1 MSETPV
7 IVGVGDIINR
17 HLAVHHAAEP
27 AELMLD
33 AISIA
38 LQDTGLSLKV
48 IATLKPRIDSIDVVR
63 TWTWPYPDLPGLLAE
78 KLGAR
83 PTHSYC
89 SPHAGNQSAKLVDD
103 AARRIASGETRLA
116 VVTGGEAL
124 ASLAACAK
132 AGVMPPPNWT
142 PVEKPATQVFAP
154 SMSEMAKGIGSKH
167 MIGAPIQVYPLF
179 ENGLRAQRGQSMED
193 NNTESAKLYAEF
205 AQVANKNPLAWNFPR
220 TAETEQTIGRV
231 SSRNRMICFPYPLL
245 MNAFNTINL
254 AGAMILTSVSY
265 ARELGVAKDR
275 WIYVLGGA
283 GTQDSDN
290 FWERPDFHSSPAISR
305 ALDAGLEA
313 SGLSK
318 SDIDMFDFYS
328 CFPIVPKLACL
339 HLGLDMLQ
347 PEKPITLLGGLTSF
361 GGAGNNYSMHAMT
374 VMTRKLRAGSGT
386 HGLVLANGGVL
397 TYQHVICL
405 SSRPRADGQHY
416 PARNPLPSRLEDNTV
431 PKIDETAE
439 GEAIIE
445 TYTVDFDRKNEPS
458 LGHILAPLSTAIMTA
473 TGSSPEVPKRPKG
486 ILKNNSSYMG
496 EHSSHGPQPPTNA
509 HAFNHTDSVGNPDR
523 PPMNREMSEKEVV
536 QMNTEINAGGRRN
549 SSNPRSSMSR
559 RQSAVDGSHQGEH
572 PSPRLKW
579 DEGNLFL
586 NESQM
591 GGKMKI
597 DEPKTPY
604 VGRYDPDEDEEPQNI
619 NPDDLMVDELDKA
632 KVLEGDAPQKRKPR
646 EVDIPDLDIGEPEQ
660 DTIERRHSDTE
671 KRVIVDPDQMDID
684 GARHGETPE
693 NIPQEE
699 REKHE
704 KFENMRKKH
713 YEMHNIKNL
722 LGHGAEELDDD
733 E

>member
-1 MSETPV
+1 MSETP
-7 IVGVGDIINR
+7 ILVGVGDIINR

-38 LQDTGLSLKV
+38 LQDTGLSSQV
-48 IATLKPRIDSIDVVR
+48 IATLKSEIDSIDVIR

-83 PTHSYC
+83 PNHSYC
-89 SPHAGNQSAKLVDD
+89 SPHAGNQPAKLVDE
-103 AARRIASGETRLA
+103 AARRIANGETRIA

-142 PVEKPATQVFAP
+142 PVEKPAMQVFAP
-154 SMSEMAKGIGSKH
+154 SVSEMAKGVGAKH
-167 MIGAPIQVYPLF
+167 MIGAPIQVYPLY
-179 ENGLRAQRGQSMED
+179 ENGLRAQRGQSLQD
-193 NNTESAKLYAEF
+193 NNIESANLYAEF
-205 AQVANKNPLAWNFPR
+205 AQVANKNPLAWCFPR
-220 TAETEQTIGRV
+220 TPETEETIGHV
-231 SSRNRMICFPYPLL
+231 SSKNRMICFPYPLL

-254 AGAMILTSVSY
+254 AGAVILTSVSY
-265 ARELGVAKDR
+265 ARKLGIAQDR

-290 FWERPDFHSSPAISR
+290 FWERPNFHSSPAISR
-305 ALDAGLEA
+305 TLDAGLEA
-313 SGLSK
+313 CGLSK
-318 SDIDMFDFYS
+318 TDIDMFDFYS

-339 HLGLDMLQ
+339 HLGLDMLR

-361 GGAGNNYSMHAMT
+361 GGAGNNHSMHALT
-374 VMTRKLRAGSGT
+374 VMTRKLRGGNGS

-397 TYQHVICL
+397 TYQHVVCL
-405 SSRPRADGQHY
+405 SSQPRADGQHY
-416 PARNPLPSRLEDNTV
+416 PACNPLPFRLEDNTV
-431 PKIDETAE
+431 PTIDETAE

-445 TYTVDFDRKNEPS
+445 
-458 LGHILAPLSTAIMTA
+458 LAPTSTAIMTA

-496 EHSSHGPQPPTNA
+496 EHSHGPQSPTNT
-509 HAFNHTDSVGNPDR
+509 HAANHTDSLGNPDR
-523 PPMNREMSEKEVV
+523 PPLNREMSEKEVV

-549 SSNPRSSMSR
+549 SSNPRSSISR
-559 RQSAVDGSHQGEH
+559 RQSAADGSHQGEH

-604 VGRYDPDEDEEPQNI
+604 VGRYDPDEDEEPLNI

-660 DTIERRHSDTE
+660 DTIERRHSDSE

-684 GARHGETPE
+684 GARHGETPD

>member
-1 MSETPV
+1 MSETP
-7 IVGVGDIINR
+7 ILVGVGDIINR

-33 AISIA
+33 AIFIA
-38 LQDTGLSLKV
+38 LQDTGLSPQV
-48 IATLKPRIDSIDVVR
+48 IATLKSKIDSIDVVR

-83 PTHSYC
+83 PNHIYC
-89 SPHAGNQSAKLVDD
+89 SPHAGNQPAKLVDE
-103 AARRIASGETRLA
+103 AARRIANGETRMA

-132 AGVMPPPNWT
+132 AGAMPPPNWT
-142 PVEKPATQVFAP
+142 PVEQPVTQVFAP
-154 SMSEMAKGIGSKH
+154 SISEMARGLGAKH

-205 AQVANKNPLAWNFPR
+205 AQVANKNPLAWSFPR
-220 TAETEQTIGRV
+220 TAETEETIGRV
-231 SSRNRMICFPYPLL
+231 SSKNRMICFPYPLL

-254 AGAMILTSVSY
+254 AGAVILTSVSY
-265 ARELGVAKDR
+265 ARELGIAEDR

-290 FWERPDFHSSPAISR
+290 FWERPNFHSSPAISR
-305 ALDAGLEA
+305 TLDAGLEA
-313 SGLSK
+313 CGLSK
-318 SDIDMFDFYS
+318 TEIDMFDFYS

-361 GGAGNNYSMHAMT
+361 GGAGNNYSMHAIT
-374 VMTRKLRAGSGT
+374 VMTRKLRAGNGT

-405 SSRPRADGQHY
+405 SSQPRTDGQHY
-416 PARNPLPSRLEDNTV
+416 PACNPLPSRLEDNTV
-431 PKIDETAE
+431 PTIDETAE

-445 TYTVDFDRKNEPS
+445 
-458 LGHILAPLSTAIMTA
+458 LAPPSTAIMTA
-473 TGSSPEVPKRPKG
+473 TGSSPDVPKRPKG

-496 EHSSHGPQPPTNA
+496 EHPHGPQSPPNT
-509 HAFNHTDSVGNPDR
+509 HAANHTDSLGNPDR

-549 SSNPRSSMSR
+549 SSNPRSSISR
-559 RQSAVDGSHQGEH
+559 RQSAADGSHQGEH

-646 EVDIPDLDIGEPEQ
+646 EVDIPDLDLGEPEQ
-660 DTIERRHSDTE
+660 DTIERRHSDSE

-684 GARHGETPE
+684 GARHGETPD